1 VNPKVAALVVAL
13 LVVLFVVGVGAG
25 VTGDDGDSRD
35 DSALVDAIAS
45 AAGDTAAVDRAD
57 ILAGCTDEDD
67 PDLLVVP
74 GGLGASCTVVV
85 RSDDQLRLA
94 RFVAL
99 DPVSV
104 RAPAPEG
111 DVTVEADPDPSDED
125 QGAFSVAVGE
135 GDTEVLFLCSGTSC
149 RVRVVTG

>member
-1 VNPKVAALVVAL
+1 VNPKVAVIVVAL
-13 LVVLFVVGVGAG
+13 LVALFVLGVGAG
-25 VTGDDGDSRD
+25 LTGDDGDSKD
-35 DSALVDAIAS
+35 DNALVDALGS
-45 AAGDTAAVDRAD
+45 AAGDTAAVARED
-57 ILAGCTDEDD
+57 ILAGCVDDAD

-99 DPVSV
+99 DPVAV

-111 DVTVEADPDPSDED
+111 DLTVKADPSPADEN

-135 GDTEVLFLCSGTSC
+135 GDTEILFLCPVASC
-149 RVRVVTG
+149 RVQVVV